1 MRGSEGVTPLA
12 ASKNVKL
19 TQQGGEITSSRQKLW
34 TSHDMAHRWVWVVT
48 YLGIPLLGSLAGIPL
63 HPPGV
68 NQHPI
73 CRFEVMLAEESRNR
87 AFALGL
93 EVEWLRQGDARWVH

>member
-1 MRGSEGVTPLA
+1 MSNQRNKVA
-12 ASKNVKL
+12 
-19 TQQGGEITSSRQKLW
+19 SSRQKLW
-34 TSHDMAHRWVWVVT
+34 TSHDMAHRWVRVVI

-73 CRFEVMLAEESRNR
+73 CRFEVVLAEGSRNQ

-93 EVEWLRQGDARWVH
+93 EVEWLGQGDGWVH

>member
-1 MRGSEGVTPLA
+1 M
-12 ASKNVKL
+12 
-19 TQQGGEITSSRQKLW
+19 QQGDEITSSRQKLW
-34 TSHDMAHRWVWVVT
+34 TSHDMAHRWVRVVT
-48 YLGIPLLGSLAGIPL
+48 YLGIPLGIPL

-73 CRFEVMLAEESRNR
+73 CHFEVVLAGESRNR

-93 EVEWLRQGDARWVH
+93 EVEWLCQGGG